1 MFFGKKDKDVRLTD
15 KQYKELIGGMSK
27 QERKEFER
35 RQEQFRRDR
44 EDEELMEW
52 LMIEDELDDM

>member
-27 QERKEFER
+27 QERKEFEH

>member
-27 QERKEFER
+27 QERKEFEC

>member
-27 QERKEFER
+27 QERKEFVR

>member
-27 QERKEFER
+27 QERKEFKR

-44 EDEELMEW
+44 EDEELLEW

>member
-1 MFFGKKDKDVRLTD
+1 MFLGKKDKDVRLTD

>member
-44 EDEELMEW
+44 EDEELLEW

>member
-1 MFFGKKDKDVRLTD
+1 MLFGKKEKDGRLTD

>member
-52 LMIEDELDDM
+52 LMIEDELDDK

>member
-35 RQEQFRRDR
+35 CQEQFRRDR
-44 EDEELMEW
+44 EDEELLEW